1 MKVTTWHDPHT
12 LEDYYD
18 VRVWE
23 VDDYSELKTEVFDNK
38 EYVSVDEL
46 RKHMTHYTAR
56 QSVPREFRDAYKPG
70 FEVEVF
76 DDVLKQMCVAVGHEI
91 REKWLRSYP
100 TLYQEIRWKNRWK
113 IARQMRGKSL

>member
-100 TLYQEIRWKNRWK
+100 TLYQEIRQEIAGK
-113 IARQMRGKSL
+113 IAGKSPDK